1 MLSSRWQLPPT
12 LPTSRGKD
20 LELAEVSVA
29 RARCWV
35 ATGSEQMCGLVVQ
48 SECLHWRDHRATA
61 AACYEQCFLSHLARQ
76 CARKRMVKQL
86 HDSLGVAS
94 QQRSAKGIQK
104 RQHGDSVVF
113 GVIYTL

>member
-1 MLSSRWQLPPT
+1 
-12 LPTSRGKD
+12 LPTSRGKN

-35 ATGSEQMCGLVVQ
+35 AAGPEQMRGLVVQ